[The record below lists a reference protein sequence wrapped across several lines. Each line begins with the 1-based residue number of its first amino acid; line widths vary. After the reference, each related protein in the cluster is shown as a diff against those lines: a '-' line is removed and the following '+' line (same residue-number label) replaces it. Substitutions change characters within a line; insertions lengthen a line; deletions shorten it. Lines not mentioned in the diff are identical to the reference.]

1 MTTQDISMFFKKAR
15 LGPPTLNHGG
25 DRNDAFR
32 GAGEAWPQP
41 KLPQPKPKVLQP
53 KVPQLLTKAKKTT
66 MWRKTMGFF
75 SDEDGGLRTLPLPNG
90 ELG

>member
-1 MTTQDISMFFKKAR
+1 MFFKKAR

-41 KLPQPKPKVLQP
+41 KLPQPKPKVPQP
-53 KVPQLLTKAKKTT
+53 KVPQLLTKAKQRCGGKPRASFL
-66 MWRKTMGFF
+66 MKMEVCAPSHYLMG
-75 SDEDGGLRTLPLPNG
+75 G
-90 ELG
+90 

>member
-41 KLPQPKPKVLQP
+41 KLPQPKPKVPQP
-53 KVPQLLTKAKKTT
+53 KVPQLLTKAKQRCGGKPRASFL
-66 MWRKTMGFF
+66 MKMEVCAPSHYLMG
-75 SDEDGGLRTLPLPNG
+75 G
-90 ELG
+90 